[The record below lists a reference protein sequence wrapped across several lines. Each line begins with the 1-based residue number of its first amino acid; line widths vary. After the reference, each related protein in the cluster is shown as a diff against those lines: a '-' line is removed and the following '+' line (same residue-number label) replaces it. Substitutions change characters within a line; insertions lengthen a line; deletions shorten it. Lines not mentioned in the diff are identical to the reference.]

1 MQRKKKSNNREA
13 LPRLYLEYELIDG
26 NGRLLRKGRRRRA
39 NSFVGNIVALL
50 FCITSY
56 STTTYVSQAGYPSAI
71 RDRTGALRDI
81 HMASAIT
88 AAASYGTHTYGIRVG
103 TGTTAVAIDQYN
115 LASPI
120 THGTAAG
127 QLLYADTLVEPITRG
142 STEWLFRIIRSFS
155 NSTDSTIT
163 VNEVGLF
170 LNISGGYFAMLA
182 RDLTGGIP
190 VPSGATITFRYIIS
204 HSV

>member
-56 STTTYVSQAGYPSAI
+56 STTTYVAQAGYPSEI
-71 RDRTGALRDI
+71 RDRTGALRNI
-81 HMASAIT
+81 LMSAGIT
-88 AAASYGTHTYGIRVG
+88 AAASYGTHSYGIRVG
-103 TGTTAVAIDQYN
+103 TGTTAVAIDQYD

-127 QLLYADTLVEPITRG
+127 QLLYGDTLVEPITRG
-142 STEWLFRIIRSFS
+142 TTEWLFRIIRSFS

-170 LNISGGYFAMLA
+170 LQIPAMLA

>member
-1 MQRKKKSNNREA
+1 MGST
-13 LPRLYLEYELIDG
+13 RLYLEYELIDG
-26 NGRLLRKGRRRRA
+26 NGRLLRKGRRRA
-39 NSFVGNIVALL
+39 NSFVGNIIALL
-50 FCITSY
+50 WSIMTSKNALSNEY
-56 STTTYVSQAGYPSAI
+56 IGVS
-71 RDRTGALRDI
+71 RTGIVDTGNTARSLI
-81 HMASAIT
+81 ISARLN
-88 AAASYGTHTYGIRVG
+88 AGVGDHTFGICVG

>member
-1 MQRKKKSNNREA
+1 MGST
-13 LPRLYLEYELIDG
+13 RLYLEYELIDG
-26 NGRLLRKGRRRRA
+26 NGRLLRKGRRRA
-39 NSFVGNIVALL
+39 NSFVGNIIALL
-50 FCITSY
+50 WSIMTSKNALSNAY
-56 STTTYVSQAGYPSAI
+56 IGVS
-71 RDRTGALRDI
+71 RTGIVDTGNTARSLI
-81 HMASAIT
+81 ISARLN
-88 AAASYGTHTYGIRVG
+88 AGVGDHTFGICVG

-127 QLLYADTLVEPITRG
+127 QLLYGITTIESLIKG

-170 LNISGGYFAMLA
+170 LQFSASYVAMLA
-182 RDLTGGIP
+182 RDLILGLDIAP
-190 VPSGATITFRYIIS
+190 GATLTMRYVLSYSIS
-204 HSV
+204 